1 MASVLAFK
9 RPTQKYSEED
19 FTESLKS
26 AEVVLFRELSSCYQ
40 ELQNQEMNIDS
51 LKNLAKIQC
60 ALDILQSTNS
70 TEEKAMVYDILKAV
84 KST

>member
-9 RPTQKYSEED
+9 RPTQNFSEEE

-40 ELQNQEMNIDS
+40 ELQNQELNIES
-51 LKNLAKIQC
+51 LRNLAKIQC
-60 ALDILQSTNS
+60 ALDILQSTNT
-70 TEEKAMVYDILKAV
+70 TEDKAMVFDILKSV
-84 KST
+84 